1 MQRCSKFMPVIDR
14 LLSKIKVDKVA
25 ECWEWQAQRSRDG
38 YGKLQLRGKKHL
50 AHRLSFEVHCGPIPD
65 GINVCHRCDNPC
77 CINPS
82 HLFLG
87 TQADNIADKF
97 AKGRGVTPRL
107 FGADHSQA
115 KLTEADVL
123 AIRASSAS
131 QSQMAK
137 AFGVSKS
144 TIGSIR
150 TGKTWA
156 KPAQPV
162 GRCTTYQRLS
172 FGPYLP

>member
-97 AKGRGVTPRL
+97 AKGRGVT
-107 FGADHSQA
+107 
-115 KLTEADVL
+115 
-123 AIRASSAS
+123 IRASSAS